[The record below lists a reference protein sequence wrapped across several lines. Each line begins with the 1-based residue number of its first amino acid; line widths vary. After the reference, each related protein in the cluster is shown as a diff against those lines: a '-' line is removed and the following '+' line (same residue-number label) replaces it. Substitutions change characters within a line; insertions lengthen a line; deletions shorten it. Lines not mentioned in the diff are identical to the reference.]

1 MGGLGGAAKTDN
13 QNKNPFGASTGS
25 SGSQVSSIFGQA
37 SSTPFGSGS
46 QPTGSSFSGSGKR
59 LYTFCSSL
67 LLLLHFV
74 FQFKLLLLSIS
85 VMQGL
90 R

>member
-1 MGGLGGAAKTDN
+1 MGGLGGAAKSDN

-46 QPTGSSFSGSGKR
+46 QPAGSSFSGSGER
-59 LYTFCSSL
+59 LYTFCCSL
-67 LLLLHFV
+67 LLYREYCYGLLPFSAV
-74 FQFKLLLLSIS
+74 RK
-85 VMQGL
+85 
-90 R
+90 